1 MREFSPAIFGLQGL
15 TLSHEEAAFFNDVR
29 PWGIILFAR
38 NIENREQLCALTDD
52 LRNKFGNQHLP
63 ILIDQEGGRVA
74 RLRPPLV
81 PNYPPMGL
89 YGELYLKDKAASV
102 EAARLGAALLAQD
115 LFELGIS
122 VNCAPCLDLC
132 LPESSNV
139 IGDRAFGDDVE
150 RVVAL
155 ARAVMDGFDM
165 GGVLPVVKHM
175 PGHGRAM
182 VDSHLELPRINI
194 DSDTLRETDFEPFR
208 QLNDTLLGMTGHL
221 LFTAI
226 DEEVVSTCSKI
237 VIRDVIRNHIGF
249 DGVLMSDD
257 ISMSALAGDM
267 AARVTDALKAGCDI
281 VLHCNGNM
289 SEMQAVAGVLPSK
302 PSIDAAPRLERADE
316 ALARLAC
323 DAPKGAREVWEE
335 IMSDIFPESHNAL

>member
-1 MREFSPAIFGLQGL
+1 
-15 TLSHEEAAFFNDVR
+15 
-29 PWGIILFAR
+29 
-38 NIENREQLCALTDD
+38 
-52 LRNKFGNQHLP
+52 
-63 ILIDQEGGRVA
+63 
-74 RLRPPLV
+74 
-81 PNYPPMGL
+81 
-89 YGELYLKDKAASV
+89 
-102 EAARLGAALLAQD
+102 
-115 LFELGIS
+115 
-122 VNCAPCLDLC
+122 
-132 LPESSNV
+132 
-139 IGDRAFGDDVE
+139 
-150 RVVAL
+150 
-155 ARAVMDGFDM
+155 
-165 GGVLPVVKHM
+165 
-175 PGHGRAM
+175 M

-289 SEMQAVAGVLPSK
+289 SEMQAVAEVLPSK